1 MKDSWVFLWAFP
13 KFDEIVGQVKIQTT
27 SFEKLNLE
35 PPCNFNQLHGD
46 SNFKYAEISSPKIL
60 WSSKTI
66 ILAGELQFYQ
76 LQRKRPEKKRK
87 KKKERHWTFEGVRTR
102 GFRVQVRLK
111 YQLSYDCNY
120 LRCRSSASIIAF
132 LDVLKPSVVKLMLNE
147 LSASIISP
155 NKCMKVSRYFGNL
168 HAYMNGFTPEFVCIK
183 LVETT

>member
-13 KFDEIVGQVKIQTT
+13 KFDEIVGQVEIQTT

-87 KKKERHWTFEGVRTR
+87 KKKKNDIEPSKEFE
-102 GFRVQVRLK
+102 LE
-111 YQLSYDCNY
+111 
-120 LRCRSSASIIAF
+120 ASGYKLGSNTNWATIA
-132 LDVLKPSVVKLMLNE
+132 
-147 LSASIISP
+147 I
-155 NKCMKVSRYFGNL
+155 
-168 HAYMNGFTPEFVCIK
+168 T
-183 LVETT
+183 